1 MTCVTKLELDNKL
14 LTQMQK
20 EVESLY
26 KDCKPLHH
34 LPSARQ
40 ELCNPRDKEQSS
52 IFVIDYQDFMKKDAK
67 APQGIF
73 HHRHILVLRTPQK
86 EEPFSLGSLS
96 KLGRL
101 DRVIEMQGK

>member
-1 MTCVTKLELDNKL
+1 MICATKLELDNNL
-14 LTQMQK
+14 LTQIQK

-34 LPSARQ
+34 LPNARQ
-40 ELCNPRDKEQSS
+40 EICNPRDKDQSS
-52 IFVIDYQDFMKKDAK
+52 IFVINYLDFVKKDTK
-67 APQGIF
+67 TLQDIF
-73 HHRHILVLRTPQK
+73 RHRHILVLGTPRK